1 VVPNTLSE
9 LNRIRE
15 ECKSMV
21 NKRASASAAA
31 AVIPVPGADV
41 GADVV
46 IMMELL
52 PAINKKF
59 GLSPE
64 QIDQLDSVIKGK
76 IAVIIS
82 SVGSELVGKYITKQ
96 TVTLLLK
103 KVGAKIAVKQV
114 AKYVPFVGQAVSAG
128 ISFGAMKY
136 LGNSHIDE
144 CYEVCRKII
153 EMRESES
160 ANKASSQKNTSS
172 EIQYEFI
179 HCVSC
184 GTKNRVPLNRPLT
197 SNKGNIK
204 CGKCKSSLK
213 VLETNPTY

>member
-1 VVPNTLSE
+1 MIPKNLSE

-59 GLSPE
+59 GLSRE
-64 QIDQLDSVIKGK
+64 QLDQLDSVIKGK

-82 SVGSELVGKYITKQ
+82 SIGSELVGKYITKQ

-114 AKYVPFVGQAVSAG
+114 AKYVPFIGQAVSAG

-144 CYEVCRKII
+144 CYEVCRRII
-153 EMRESES
+153 DMREAES
-160 ANKASSQKNTSS
+160 ASKASSQNNTSS
-172 EIQYEFI
+172 EIQFEFI
-179 HCVSC
+179 GCLSC
-184 GTKNRVPLNRPLT
+184 GTKNRIPLDRFLAT
-197 SNKGNIK
+197 NKESIK
-204 CGKCKSSLK
+204 CGKCKSPLMAT
-213 VLETNPTY
+213 V